1 MGHQTSQGVGT
12 NELTRNLAIR
22 NPTLSLHEFPRVFWN
37 GTQPFALPF
46 ILTLKS
52 PWGVLDYTKDLLE
65 KSVDISPHDKGLI
78 AIDFTTSLQILC
90 HETTIKQK
98 NTDQTRRNAPNNHI
112 LLDLL
117 LTETV
122 WKPPKFW
129 KHPFIN
135 LVSSQDA
142 AQQCSQ
148 VWLIQQSASDQMS
161 KWWIMK
167 NWVVNCW
174 TIKKGGKR
182 QESWR
187 TTTLQ
192 YTKEIWTLGDRSWLD
207 NSFGIYRFLE
217 TLLFYQVF
225 SPIFR
230 AGRWIPRLKQSFSE
244 VD

>member
-22 NPTLSLHEFPRVFWN
+22 NPTLSLHEFPHVFWN

-46 ILTLKS
+46 ILTLS

-98 NTDQTRRNAPNNHI
+98 NTDQTRRNAPNNHVFDFIGFTFDGNCLKTTQI
-112 LLDLL
+112 LK
-117 LTETV
+117 TS
-122 WKPPKFW
+122 
-129 KHPFIN
+129 IYY

-167 NWVVNCW
+167 
-174 TIKKGGKR
+174 KLSG
-182 QESWR
+182 
-187 TTTLQ
+187 
-192 YTKEIWTLGDRSWLD
+192 
-207 NSFGIYRFLE
+207 
-217 TLLFYQVF
+217 
-225 SPIFR
+225 
-230 AGRWIPRLKQSFSE
+230 
-244 VD
+244 